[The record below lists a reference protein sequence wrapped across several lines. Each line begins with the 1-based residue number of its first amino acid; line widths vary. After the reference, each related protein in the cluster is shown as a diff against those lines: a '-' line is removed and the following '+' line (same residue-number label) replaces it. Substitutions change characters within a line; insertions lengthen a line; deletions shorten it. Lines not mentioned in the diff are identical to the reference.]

1 MTLLELTDA
10 IEQLA
15 LTSPIVHYAASG
27 ANVYTLN
34 DRTVKDYAAIYIMPD
49 GTHTVMTD
57 TTRYHLTIFY
67 IDRLTSD
74 HSNSAQIFSSGI
86 QVLTNLVRG
95 IADIDGVAD
104 VNADL
109 TVQNFIEPSRE
120 KMSDMC
126 AGAYISATVTVPNGA
141 TCFDGVVPHN
151 IAPYEKAMQSAGYLH
166 ELDNDV
172 AAIEASGEMTTL
184 LGNSFDEATFSRCFP
199 WMYTAT
205 AAYRGTVIHFPKGY
219 LDNVVVDTFNRL
231 QFNCFC
237 RCRDDIN
244 IAITGRSQVKWSGLQ
259 AFNKSA
265 FENITITVTPDAMAS
280 LNNGDA
286 SQFFYGT
293 LGTGT
298 ITLKGDSSGLKI
310 INQMFN
316 ECSHTRILGLDLS
329 SVESAGN
336 AFNGNIRYI
345 ELVGY
350 INTDIVLANLAGYGY
365 YGGRYGG
372 IERPTIMNFIE
383 AYGRRPDKSVT
394 RTLTLGE
401 LLLAK
406 LTDEDKALA
415 ASYNLTLN

>member
-49 GTHTVMTD
+49 GTHTVTTD

-74 HSNSAQIFSSGI
+74 HSNSAQIFSSAI

-126 AGAYISATVTVPNGA
+126 AGAYISATITVPNGS
-141 TCFDGVVPHN
+141 TCFNGVVPQN
-151 IAPYEKAMQSAGYLH
+151 MAPYEKAMQSAGYLH

-172 AAIEASGEMTTL
+172 AAIEASGAITAQ
-184 LGNSFDEATFSRCFP
+184 LGEAFNLADWDRVFP
-199 WMYTAT
+199 WAQSYSIIQR
-205 AAYRGTVIHFPKGY
+205 AAVVHFPKGY
-219 LDNVVVDTFNRL
+219 LDDIVTDNTYLKFNL
-231 QFNCFC
+231 FY
-237 RCRDDIN
+237 RCHDNLN
-244 IAITGRSQVKWSGLQ
+244 ITVT
-259 AFNKSA
+259 AFNSFFQPFLCSA
-265 FENITITVTPDAMAS
+265 FNNITITLADGVVPTS
-280 LNNGDA
+280 VFQL
-286 SQFFYGT
+286 FYRT
-293 LGTGT
+293 LGRGT
-298 ITLKGDSSGLKI
+298 VKMKGDWSVI
-310 INQMFN
+310 TDFNQMFQDAGF
-316 ECSHTRILGLDLS
+316 TRIIGLDLS
-329 SVESAGN
+329 GGVSGGN
-336 AFNGNIRYI
+336 GLFGNCAAEYI
-345 ELVGY
+345 ELKGFIPIDVV
-350 INTDIVLANLAGYGY
+350 ISPLAPRANNI
-365 YGGRYGG
+365 GG
-372 IERPTIMNFIE
+372 IKRPTIMNFIE

-394 RTLTLGE
+394 LTLTMGST
-401 LLLAK
+401 LLAM
-406 LTDEDKALA
+406 LSDEDKALA

>member
-49 GTHTVMTD
+49 GTHTVTTD

-74 HSNSAQIFSSGI
+74 HSNSEQIFSSGI

-141 TCFDGVVPHN
+141 TCFNGVVPHN
-151 IAPYEKAMQSAGYLH
+151 IAPYERAMQAAGYLH

-172 AAIEASGEMTTL
+172 AAIEASGAITAQ
-184 LGNSFDEATFSRCFP
+184 LGETFTDAKWDRVFGWKYGKTP
-199 WMYTAT
+199 LT
-205 AAYRGTVIHFPKGY
+205 RVPVVHFPKGY
-219 LDNVVVDTFNRL
+219 LDNVVTASNTWIRFNL
-231 QFNCFC
+231 FS
-237 RCRDDIN
+237 RCRDDLN
-244 IAITGRSQVKWSGLQ
+244 ITVTANSSLLQ
-259 AFNKSA
+259 GFSYSS
-265 FENITITVTPDAMAS
+265 FENITLTLAEGVVPTSTASVFAHTFGLGTVT
-280 LNNGDA
+280 LNGDW
-286 SQFFYGT
+286 
-293 LGTGT
+293 
-298 ITLKGDSSGLKI
+298 SGVTNY
-310 INQMFN
+310 NQMFHN
-316 ECSHTRILGLDLS
+316 SYFTKIKGLNLS
-329 SVESAGN
+329 SATSVASIFYGSCATEV
-336 AFNGNIRYI
+336 

-350 INTDIVLANLAGYGY
+350 IPIDLDISQLGPIGAID
-365 YGGRYGG
+365 G
-372 IERPTIMNFIE
+372 IKRPTIMNFIE

-394 RTLTLGE
+394 LTLTMGST
-401 LLLAK
+401 LLAM